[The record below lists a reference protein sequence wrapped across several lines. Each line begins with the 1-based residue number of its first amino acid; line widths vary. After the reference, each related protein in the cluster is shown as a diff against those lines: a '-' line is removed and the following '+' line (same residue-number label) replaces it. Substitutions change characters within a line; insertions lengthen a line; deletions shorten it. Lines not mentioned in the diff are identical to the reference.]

1 MDPRARL
8 ADARLY
14 LCTDARRERGDLLD
28 FVAAAIAGGV
38 DVVQLR
44 DKGSAGAR
52 EFGTLEAAEELAI
65 LGQLREL
72 TTGTGAL
79 LAVNDR
85 ADLAALSGADIL
97 HVGQGDLTP
106 PQARSIVGRDVL
118 IGRSTHDDAQ
128 REAALADDDVDYF
141 AVGPCWATPT
151 KLGRS
156 AVGLDLVRAAAT
168 SLGANEGTAKPWF
181 AIGGIDERRIPETVA
196 AGASRI
202 VVVRALTQA
211 DDPRSAAATLRQLT
225 TAAT

>member
-44 DKGSAGAR
+44 DKGSAGAS

-72 TTGTGAL
+72 TTATGTL

-106 PQARSIVGRDVL
+106 TLARSIVGCDVL

-151 KLGRS
+151 KPGRT
-156 AVGLDLVRAAAT
+156 AVGLDLIRAAAT
-168 SLGANEGTAKPWF
+168 SRGANEGTGKPWF
-181 AIGGIDERRIPETVA
+181 AIGGIDAERLPDVLD
-196 AGASRI
+196 AGARRV
-202 VVVRALTQA
+202 VVVRAITAA
-211 DDPRSAAATLRQLT
+211 DDPGAAAERLAGMLSAAG
-225 TAAT
+225 